1 MFYLLEDFGVAN
13 YADDSTPYCSGV
25 DYEGV
30 SKNLEKS
37 SAILFK
43 WLNDNYM
50 KINTDK
56 SHLIMSGN
64 AKVTANIDG
73 NFIESENQQ
82 ELLGILI
89 DSNLTFDDHITNICK
104 KVSQKLN
111 ALTRVSTY
119 MDIPKRR
126 LLMKSFISSQFGYC
140 PLIWMFHS
148 RGLNNKINLLHKRA
162 LKITYGDKDLTYQ
175 ELLEMDNSVSVHH
188 RNLQILATE
197 MFKVYKEISPEILN
211 EVFERNSFACN
222 LRN

>member
-1 MFYLLEDFGVAN
+1 M
-13 YADDSTPYCSGV
+13 
-25 DYEGV
+25 
-30 SKNLEKS
+30 
-37 SAILFK
+37 
-43 WLNDNYM
+43 
-50 KINTDK
+50 
-56 SHLIMSGN
+56 
-64 AKVTANIDG
+64 
-73 NFIESENQQ
+73 
-82 ELLGILI
+82 
-89 DSNLTFDDHITNICK
+89 
-104 KVSQKLN
+104 SQKLN
-111 ALTRVSTY
+111 ALTRVSIY

-211 EVFERNSFACN
+211 EVFERNSSACN
-222 LRN
+222 LRNKSFFRSRSVNSVYHGTESLSFLGPKIWDLVPFDIKKSENVDIFKDRIKKWICDECPCRLCKTFVKDLGFI